1 MRLFSEKVNPTFNS
15 SGYNILTVKDFAEV
29 FFGVYEFEINGSKFV
44 AEKTGV
50 LDDAPIISIPVTYQE
65 NVTLYDF
72 VLHRGKQS
80 VYFDPTTKSISTS
93 LPAYSDT
100 DLVLSESAIT
110 DEQDEVF
117 LEEKRSIIIE
127 EIDKAKTAAAQYLAN
142 IDKQNKRGLVEYQT
156 EKELA
161 LKEDIDRQKEI
172 LFDEFNSFIDNL
184 RNDLL
189 ESDNSSKKA
198 LGQIIISE
206 LQEASKQLD
215 TKLESIEDA
224 VEAKLEER
232 ATLLLNN
239 ILLKEIERSS
249 KNISENLDSR
259 IVSIEQTLNNSLNE
273 TKNQITSNITEKL
286 QEITTEL
293 NAKDSSIVELNNTIN
308 KQSNRALSRIG
319 TVKTQLEGTVKDVV
333 DSLEARINSASDKLE
348 NYYKEKLQLVESSLT
363 DASEHTKK
371 HIIGLIKESHQS
383 LQNDIANI
391 KVTVP
396 NIVIEKS
403 NGKQEIDVAALR
415 TELEKS
421 VSNRFV
427 NEISSLKRLI
437 ELSSGGGSVA
447 MQFAAG
453 GTMNGNLNV
462 TGQYLSAG
470 VDLLTIFSGGGDDI
484 YVNTLVRSNSANWD
498 KAYNTSVIYQSN
510 SASYATTDFT
520 NSKFFPLSGGTV
532 TGSTRFNNNVTIQG
546 NLTASGNLS
555 AGNYAPAANVA
566 TFLAAPTSANLA
578 AAVTDETGTGS
589 LVFSTSPTLSAPTIA
604 EINGGTAANDDI
616 TIQGTTNATRTTSY
630 VNLQP
635 NGGNV
640 GIGTATPS
648 QKLDVNG
655 NINVPTTTSTVGL
668 YMINGTRFAHNYGT
682 SNTFI
687 GTGAGNTSFNTLY
700 NGANVGVGTSALA
713 NLNGTSG
720 QQGSFNFGLGAS
732 AGSGITTGSSNI
744 LIGNSV
750 GTGITTTSYNTI
762 IGDAAALGATGL
774 SGVVY
779 VGRGVGRGISTFTDS
794 VFLGTVS
801 GGTTD
806 GGLQTVSGLTNA
818 IAIGARSFVGASHTM
833 ALGSVGAYAVD
844 IVSGGSVA
852 SAKLHLIKTT
862 EQFRLGYDAS
872 NAVKFTVGA
881 SNAFTIAPLVNSTT
895 AFNVTNV
902 AGTSVFNVDSTN
914 SRVGI
919 GTTSPTA
926 ALDVNSDTVRVRTA
940 RTPASA
946 TATGNAGDI
955 CWDVNYIY
963 VCTATNTWKR
973 TPISTWV

>member
-15 SGYNILTVKDFAEV
+15 SGYNILTVKDFTEV
-29 FFGVYEFEINGSKFV
+29 FFDVYEFEINGSKFV

-161 LKEDIDRQKEI
+161 LKEDIDRQKQI

-184 RNDLL
+184 RSDLI

-232 ATLLLNN
+232 ATLLLND
-239 ILLKEIERSS
+239 ILLKEIERSN

-259 IVSIEQTLNNSLNE
+259 IISIEQTLSNSLNE

-333 DSLEARINSASDKLE
+333 DSLEARIDSASDKLE

-453 GTMNGNLNV
+453 GTMNGNLTV
-462 TGQYLSAG
+462 VGAISASQYLG
-470 VDLLTIFSGGGDDI
+470 ITIPSGD
-484 YVNTLVRSNSANWD
+484 YL
-498 KAYNTSVIYQSN
+498 
-510 SASYATTDFT
+510 
-520 NSKFFPLSGGTV
+520 PLSGGTV
-532 TGSTRFNNNVTIQG
+532 TGNVTVTSGLSADRIYTTQLDALSANITVIDIKQYELSGFNVTGNVTINGTVSARNLSASDIDAANARFSG
-546 NLTASGNLS
+546 NLTVDTNTLFVDSVNNRVGIGTTTPAYSLDIIGRGGFSNGLIMTGSPTSLS
-555 AGNYAPAANVA
+555 DINYIQGLNSA
-566 TFLAAPTSANLA
+566 TTVGFLAG
-578 AAVTDETGTGS
+578 TGTFRSFDGPYFAARGNTYS
-589 LVFSTSPTLSAPTIA
+589 AISNQRGMVFFAAGAVSSPTGNEGTISFSTTPTAGTNESIRLL
-604 EINGGTAANDDI
+604 INRDGNVGI
-616 TIQGTTNATRTTSY
+616 GTTTPG
-630 VNLQP
+630 VNLQVTP
-635 NGGNV
+635 LVNNSTPLNGSASGAFAITSVDRLYGLYGGVNGSGWSWLQAGRNDSAVFYNLSLQANGGNV
-640 GIGTATPS
+640 GIGTTTPS
-648 QKLDVNG
+648 EKL
-655 NINVPTTTSTVGL
+655 
-668 YMINGTRFAHNYGT
+668 
-682 SNTFI
+682 
-687 GTGAGNTSFNTLY
+687 
-700 NGANVGVGTSALA
+700 
-713 NLNGTSG
+713 
-720 QQGSFNFGLGAS
+720 
-732 AGSGITTGSSNI
+732 
-744 LIGNSV
+744 
-750 GTGITTTSYNTI
+750 
-762 IGDAAALGATGL
+762 
-774 SGVVY
+774 
-779 VGRGVGRGISTFTDS
+779 
-794 VFLGTVS
+794 TVS
-801 GGTTD
+801 GNISAAGNLNIG
-806 GGLQTVSGLTNA
+806 GGLVTPITTVNTNTTLLSSNYVVLADASSSSVRIQLPAASLHTGRTYHIKKIDNTTNLVTLSGNITETIDGLNTQAINAQYISLT
-818 IAIGARSFVGASHTM
+818 
-833 ALGSVGAYAVD
+833 
-844 IVSGGSVA
+844 IVSNG
-852 SAKLHLIKTT
+852 
-862 EQFRLGYDAS
+862 
-872 NAVKFTVGA
+872 
-881 SNAFTIAPLVNSTT
+881 
-895 AFNVTNV
+895 TNW
-902 AGTSVFNVDSTN
+902 F
-914 SRVGI
+914 I
-919 GTTSPTA
+919 
-926 ALDVNSDTVRVRTA
+926 
-940 RTPASA
+940 
-946 TATGNAGDI
+946 I
-955 CWDVNYIY
+955 
-963 VCTATNTWKR
+963 
-973 TPISTWV
+973 